1 MVLTK
6 LDKIKQVLDQ
16 VEIFY
21 LFVLMLF
28 ILNLLLQ
35 VKVIFMVWQ
44 QLHLQCEKANVDLAE
59 ALLLEAGALSI
70 ALDDA
75 GDQPLFEPLPGESPL
90 WDEVILTG
98 LFDATTEMGSQQA
111 IEQLSHD
118 IAAQVQA
125 SRTWLSI
132 VTDKDWEREWMSHYH
147 PIECANDLWI
157 VPNWLKPPNPKA
169 TNLIMDPGLAF
180 GTGYHATTRL
190 CLDWLSAQDLQNKV
204 VIDYGCGSG
213 ILGIAA
219 LLLGAKQV
227 YAVDIDPQAV
237 LATKQNAKRNQVDDH
252 LQAFLPNDFR
262 SYCEQFSILPVDVII
277 ANILA
282 KPLIG
287 LAAYF
292 STLVKKDSKIVLA
305 GLIESQTVQVS
316 NAYSPYFA
324 LDPKHAF
331 TAQED
336 QHWQRLSGTFTG

>member
-1 MVLTK
+1 MA
-6 LDKIKQVLDQ
+6 
-16 VEIFY
+16 
-21 LFVLMLF
+21 
-28 ILNLLLQ
+28 
-35 VKVIFMVWQ
+35 WQ
-44 QLHLQCEKANVDLAE
+44 QLHLQCEKDNVDLAE

-98 LFDATTEMGSQQA
+98 LFDATIESGTPDV
-111 IEQLSHD
+111 IEQLSHE
-118 IAAQVQA
+118 IGAQVQA
-125 SRTWLSI
+125 SRTWVSA
-132 VTDKDWEREWMSHYH
+132 VDDKDWEREWMSNYK

-157 VPNWLKPPNPKA
+157 VPNWLTPPNPKA
-169 TNLIMDPGLAF
+169 TNIIMDPGLAF

-190 CLDWLSAQDLQNKV
+190 CLDWLTEQDLTDKV

-219 LLLGAKQV
+219 LLLGARHV

-237 LATKQNAKRNQVDDH
+237 LATNQNAARNHVGNR
-252 LQAFLPNDFR
+252 LQAFLPEDFTTFW
-262 SYCEQFSILPVDVII
+262 QQQNVAPVEVMV

-282 KPLIG
+282 KPLIA
-287 LAAYF
+287 LAPYF
-292 STLVKKDSKIVLA
+292 VTLMAPKSRIVLA
-305 GLIESQTVQVS
+305 GLIESQTEQVTE
-316 NAYSPYFA
+316 AYQPYFA
-324 LDPKHAF
+324 LDPKHAY

>member
-1 MVLTK
+1 MA
-6 LDKIKQVLDQ
+6 
-16 VEIFY
+16 
-21 LFVLMLF
+21 
-28 ILNLLLQ
+28 
-35 VKVIFMVWQ
+35 WQ
-44 QLHLQCEKANVDLAE
+44 QLHLQCEKDNVDLAE

-98 LFDATTEMGSQQA
+98 LFDASTDAGNRQA
-111 IEQLSHD
+111 IEQLSHE
-118 IAAQVQA
+118 IGAQVQA
-125 SRTWLSI
+125 SRTWVSA
-132 VTDKDWEREWMSHYH
+132 VDDKDWEREWMSNYK
-147 PIECANDLWI
+147 PIKCANDLWI
-157 VPNWLKPPNPKA
+157 VPNWLTPPNPNA
-169 TNLIMDPGLAF
+169 TNIIMDPGLAF

-190 CLDWLSAQDLQNKV
+190 CLDWLTEQDLTNKV

-219 LLLGAKQV
+219 LLLGARQV

-237 LATKQNAKRNQVDDH
+237 LATNQNAARNQVDDR
-252 LQAFLPNDFR
+252 LQAFLPEDFNNYWQQNDVK
-262 SYCEQFSILPVDVII
+262 PVDVMV

-287 LAAYF
+287 LAPYF
-292 STLVKKDSKIVLA
+292 ATLMAPESRIVLA
-305 GLIESQTVQVS
+305 GLIESQTEQVTE
-316 NAYSPYFA
+316 AYQPYFD

>member
-1 MVLTK
+1 MA
-6 LDKIKQVLDQ
+6 
-16 VEIFY
+16 
-21 LFVLMLF
+21 
-28 ILNLLLQ
+28 
-35 VKVIFMVWQ
+35 WQ
-44 QLHLQCEKANVDLAE
+44 QLHLQCEKDNVDLAE

-98 LFDATTEMGSQQA
+98 LFDATIESGTPDV
-111 IEQLSHD
+111 IEQLSHE
-118 IAAQVQA
+118 IGAQVQA
-125 SRTWLSI
+125 SRTWVSA
-132 VTDKDWEREWMSHYH
+132 VDDKDWEREWMSNYK

-157 VPNWLKPPNPKA
+157 VPNWLTPPNPEA
-169 TNLIMDPGLAF
+169 TNIIMDPGLAF

-190 CLDWLSAQDLQNKV
+190 CLDWLTEQDLTDKV

-219 LLLGAKQV
+219 LLLGARHV

-237 LATKQNAKRNQVDDH
+237 LATNQNAARNQVDNR
-252 LQAFLPNDFR
+252 LQAFLPEDFTTFWQ
-262 SYCEQFSILPVDVII
+262 EQNIAPVEVMV

-287 LAAYF
+287 LAPYF
-292 STLVKKDSKIVLA
+292 ATLMAPKSRIVLA
-305 GLIESQTVQVS
+305 GLIESQTEQVTE
-316 NAYSPYFA
+316 AYQPYFA

>member
-1 MVLTK
+1 MA
-6 LDKIKQVLDQ
+6 
-16 VEIFY
+16 
-21 LFVLMLF
+21 
-28 ILNLLLQ
+28 
-35 VKVIFMVWQ
+35 WQ
-44 QLHLQCEKANVDLAE
+44 QLHLQCAKADVDLTE

-70 ALDDA
+70 ALEDA

-90 WDEVILTG
+90 WDEVVLTG
-98 LFDATTEMGSQQA
+98 IFDATTDTGSRQA
-111 IEQLSHD
+111 VEQLSHE

-125 SRTWLSI
+125 SRIWLSA
-132 VTDKDWEREWMSHYH
+132 VDDKDWEREWMTHYH

-157 VPNWLKPPNPKA
+157 VPEWLTAPVPEA
-169 TNLIMDPGLAF
+169 TNIIMDPGLAF

-190 CLDWLSAQDLQNKV
+190 CLDWLTEQDLKDKV

-237 LATKQNAKRNQVDDH
+237 LATNQNAVRNQVAER
-252 LQAFLPNDFR
+252 LQAFLPDEFK
-262 SYCEQFSILPVDVII
+262 SYCQQQNSFKVDTIV

-287 LAAYF
+287 LAPYF
-292 STLVKKDSKIVLA
+292 ATMIGSKGRIVLA
-305 GLIESQTVQVS
+305 GLIESQTEQVS
-316 NAYSPYFA
+316 EAYQPYFK

-331 TAQED
+331 SAQED
-336 QHWQRLSGTFTG
+336 HHWQRLSGTFTG

>member
-1 MVLTK
+1 MA
-6 LDKIKQVLDQ
+6 
-16 VEIFY
+16 
-21 LFVLMLF
+21 
-28 ILNLLLQ
+28 
-35 VKVIFMVWQ
+35 WQ

-98 LFDATTEMGSQQA
+98 LFDASAENGSRQA
-111 IEQLSHD
+111 VEQLSHE
-118 IAAQVQA
+118 IAAEVNA
-125 SRTWLSI
+125 SRIWLTA
-132 VTDKDWEREWMSHYH
+132 VADKDWEREWMSHYH

-157 VPNWLKPPNPKA
+157 VPNWLTPPKPEA
-169 TNLIMDPGLAF
+169 TNIIMDPGLAF

-190 CLDWLSAQDLQNKV
+190 CLDWLTEQDLTDKV

-213 ILGIAA
+213 ILGVAA
-219 LLLGAKQV
+219 LLLGAKHV

-237 LATKQNAKRNQVDDH
+237 LATNQNAARNNVEGQ
-252 LQAFLPNDFR
+252 LQAFLPDDFR
-262 SYCEQFSILPVDVII
+262 AFCAEQQVSAVNVIV

-282 KPLIG
+282 KPLIS
-287 LAAYF
+287 LAPYF
-292 STLVKKDSKIVLA
+292 ATLIAHKGRIVLA
-305 GLIESQTVQVS
+305 GLIESQTQQVS
-316 NAYSPYFA
+316 DAYSPYFA
-324 LDPKHAF
+324 LDAKHAY

>member
-1 MVLTK
+1 MA
-6 LDKIKQVLDQ
+6 
-16 VEIFY
+16 
-21 LFVLMLF
+21 
-28 ILNLLLQ
+28 
-35 VKVIFMVWQ
+35 WQ
-44 QLHLQCEKANVDLAE
+44 QLHLQCEKDNVDLAE

-98 LFDATTEMGSQQA
+98 LFDATIESGTPDV
-111 IEQLSHD
+111 IEQLSHE
-118 IAAQVQA
+118 IGAQVQA
-125 SRTWLSI
+125 SRTWVSA
-132 VTDKDWEREWMSHYH
+132 VDDKDWEREWMSNYK

-157 VPNWLKPPNPKA
+157 VPNWLTPPNPEA
-169 TNLIMDPGLAF
+169 TNIIMDPGLAF

-190 CLDWLSAQDLQNKV
+190 CLDWLTEQDLTDKV

-219 LLLGAKQV
+219 LLLGARHV

-237 LATKQNAKRNQVDDH
+237 LATNQNAARNQVDNR
-252 LQAFLPNDFR
+252 LQAFLPEDFTTFWQ
-262 SYCEQFSILPVDVII
+262 EQNIAPVEVMV

-287 LAAYF
+287 LAPYF
-292 STLVKKDSKIVLA
+292 ATLMAPKSRIVLA
-305 GLIESQTVQVS
+305 GLIESQTEQVS
-316 NAYSPYFA
+316 EAYQPYFA

>member
-1 MVLTK
+1 MA
-6 LDKIKQVLDQ
+6 
-16 VEIFY
+16 
-21 LFVLMLF
+21 
-28 ILNLLLQ
+28 
-35 VKVIFMVWQ
+35 WQ
-44 QLHLQCEKANVDLAE
+44 QLHLQCEKDNVDLAE

-98 LFDATTEMGSQQA
+98 LFDATTETGTRDV
-111 IEQLSHD
+111 IEQLSHE
-118 IAAQVQA
+118 IAAQVHA
-125 SRTWLSI
+125 SRAWVSS
-132 VTDKDWEREWMSHYH
+132 VDDKDWEREWMSNYK

-157 VPNWLKPPNPKA
+157 VPNWLTPPKPEA
-169 TNLIMDPGLAF
+169 TNIIMDPGLAF

-190 CLDWLSAQDLQNKV
+190 CLDWLTEQNLKDKV

-219 LLLGAKQV
+219 LLLGARHV
-227 YAVDIDPQAV
+227 YAVDIDPQAI
-237 LATKQNAKRNQVDDH
+237 LATNQNAARNSVDNR
-252 LQAFLPNDFR
+252 LQAFLPEDFKTFW
-262 SYCEQFSILPVDVII
+262 QQQNIAPVEVMV

-287 LAAYF
+287 LAPYF
-292 STLVKKDSKIVLA
+292 VTLMAPKSRIVLA
-305 GLIESQTVQVS
+305 GLIESQTEQVTV
-316 NAYSPYFA
+316 AYQPYFA